1 MSDDKGIRIEFSDSA
16 IIAAL
21 DKLDTANGNQDD
33 AKNAMG
39 AYMVTSIQ
47 RRMEREV
54 TPEGQPWPRL
64 KPRTA
69 ARRINGRPRGY
80 ENMLRVTRRLEQSIT
95 YDATGDLMVG
105 TNVIYAALQQLG
117 GTIEMPERR
126 QTIYQFY
133 DAKTDTLD
141 QRFRSKARSNFARD
155 VTVGPHKITVPG
167 RAYIGVDDADRKALT
182 EIIEDHYRE
191 QGGLQ

>member
-1 MSDDKGIRIEFSDSA
+1 MADEGIRLEFSNSA
-16 IIAAL
+16 ILAGL
-21 DKLDTANGNQDD
+21 DKLDAANGNQDD

-47 RRMEREV
+47 RRIEREV

-80 ENMLRVTRRLEQSIT
+80 ANMLRVSRRLEQSIT
-95 YDATGDLMVG
+95 YDASGDLMVG
-105 TNVIYAALQQLG
+105 TNVIYAALQHFG
-117 GTIEMPERR
+117 GTIEIPERQ
-126 QTIYQFY
+126 QTIYQHY

-141 QRFRSKARSNFARD
+141 QKFRTKARSNFARD
-155 VTVGPHKITVPG
+155 VTIGAHTITVPG
-167 RAYIGVDDADRKALT
+167 RAYMGVDDQDQVALT
-182 EIIEDHYRE
+182 AILDDFYRE
-191 QGGLQ
+191 QGGVQ